1 MLNIEQQV
9 VKQIAMNNINKIL
22 LAIIILLQNTV
33 SAQVNDC
40 VMVTNIKDCY
50 NAYNDCITFNVTN
63 KCDSTIKCIIRVQE
77 YRYADSSWFESW
89 SDIYL
94 KKITVCKPGSPIV
107 TIPVDSSIERQWCP
121 IDCIDYFGRK
131 WVEEKIRG
139 QEENKVRLC
148 RFAFYIFQV
157 DKWKEEKKPFYCS
170 EPFRVII
177 TQ

>member
-1 MLNIEQQV
+1 
-9 VKQIAMNNINKIL
+9 MNVIRKIL
-22 LAIIILLQNTV
+22 LLVVSTMLQNTV

-40 VMVTNIKDCY
+40 VMVTNIKDSY
-50 NAYNDCITFNVTN
+50 DAFNECIAFNVTN
-63 KCDSTIKCIIRVQE
+63 KCDSTINCIIRVQE

-94 KKITVCKPGSPIV
+94 KKITVCKPGTLIV
-107 TIPVDSSIERQWCP
+107 TIPVDSSIARQWCP

-148 RFAFYIFQV
+148 RFAFYMLTNGR
-157 DKWKEEKKPFYCS
+157 KRKPLFIAQS
-170 EPFRVII
+170 RSVLLSPSKSIR
-177 TQ
+177 

>member
-1 MLNIEQQV
+1 MCCHRLHPTLRSTSLRLCGVIKISCLRHAKSVFQFL
-9 VKQIAMNNINKIL
+9 KNNI
-22 LAIIILLQNTV
+22 ASV
-33 SAQVNDC
+33 V
-40 VMVTNIKDCY
+40 
-50 NAYNDCITFNVTN
+50 
-63 KCDSTIKCIIRVQE
+63 IRVQE

-107 TIPVDSSIERQWCP
+107 TISVDPSIERQWCP

-131 WVEEKIRG
+131 WVEEKTKG

-157 DKWKEEKKPFYCS
+157 DKWKEEKTPFYCS